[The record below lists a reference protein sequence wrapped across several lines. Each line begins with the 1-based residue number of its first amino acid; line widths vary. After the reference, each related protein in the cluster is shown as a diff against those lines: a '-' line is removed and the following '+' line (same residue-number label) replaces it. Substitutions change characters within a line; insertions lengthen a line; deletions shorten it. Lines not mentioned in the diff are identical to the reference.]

1 MTRQWLWHSLL
12 PYARKLQWF
21 VKCKAMAKHLR
32 KPWCFAWRVVRPAL
46 VQQMIWSSRSSSKT
60 SVTSC
65 FEDLW
70 LQNGQIK
77 CWISQFCTLWRVF
90 YLQILGDSVLIKG
103 NTTIRERVRRAAAF
117 LASCSESLGSEGSGK
132 HQFWGGTRKCRA
144 VSGSKICSKTSR
156 RKMSERRNKAAG
168 EPKSKTAHSTRC
180 LKDLVVWAAVLC
192 AKST

>member
-132 HQFWGGTRKCRA
+132 HQFWGGQESVVQYQVPKFVAKLQEERCQNVETRRPENPKA
-144 VSGSKICSKTSR
+144 R
-156 RKMSERRNKAAG
+156 RH
-168 EPKSKTAHSTRC
+168 TAR
-180 LKDLVVWAAVLC
+180 VV
-192 AKST
+192 